1 MPGSAK
7 RNAGGRCDVKEG
19 GGLAR
24 PPSHTSPPQ
33 QKIKRHRWL
42 ELCVL
47 YAVSGFDRQVWDSVQ
62 GSPRGGPEISGR
74 ALDARGEEGTGAGG
88 SARTDDQSLE
98 TKMPQWSDTNPG
110 RDSSLQDPI
119 PGGDPKE
126 KTRGTPRIAG
136 ICV

>member
-19 GGLAR
+19 GGLAH
-24 PPSHTSPPQ
+24 PSSHTSPPQ

-62 GSPRGGPEISGR
+62 GSPRGGPEKSGR

-88 SARTDDQSLE
+88 SARTDDQAIGNKDAPVVRHE
-98 TKMPQWSDTNPG
+98 
-110 RDSSLQDPI
+110 
-119 PGGDPKE
+119 
-126 KTRGTPRIAG
+126 PRT
-136 ICV
+136 